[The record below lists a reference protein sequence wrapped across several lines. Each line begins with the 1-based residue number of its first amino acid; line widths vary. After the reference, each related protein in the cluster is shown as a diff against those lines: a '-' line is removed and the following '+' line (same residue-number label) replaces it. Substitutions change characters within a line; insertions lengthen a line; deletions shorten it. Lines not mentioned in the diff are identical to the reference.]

1 MISRRD
7 FLRSLVAGSLLLAG
21 CRPHENDAPEAPA
34 SAPQSASSLLHIF
47 GLPENERSEFLRSK
61 NERSEFL
68 RSKSNTRAFHRLY
81 AAGPPA
87 EVLLYA
93 LAPERLVGWTAQK
106 RPQALVMLNENARRL
121 PTLGGING
129 RGSPVSLERL
139 LAEKIDAVVD
149 VGVVSEATVSTAR
162 QTAKRLGAPYL
173 LLEGRLAQSAE
184 QIRQLGG
191 LIASPHT
198 ERLAA
203 LAEQALAFAQREAAA
218 RSRPV
223 SVYLAR
229 GRDGLETGR
238 RDSIHTE
245 VAELLG
251 ARNAGDALAGGG
263 LAQVSIEQIILWQPD
278 WILTQEADFAV
289 QVACNPLWKNV
300 KAVREGRIGLLPRL
314 PYGWIDGPPGI
325 NRLPG
330 LYALAA
336 ILSGQPPARYRE
348 QILSLL
354 EALYHHRPDPA
365 QQRQLGLA

>member
-34 SAPQSASSLLHIF
+34 SAPQSASGLLHIF

-61 NERSEFL
+61 N
-68 RSKSNTRAFHRLY
+68 NNPAFSRLY

-93 LAPERLVGWTAQK
+93 LAPERLIGWTAQK
-106 RPQALVMLNENARRL
+106 RPQALAMLNENARRL
-121 PTLGGING
+121 SPLGGING

-139 LAEKIDAVVD
+139 LAEKVDAVVD

-162 QTAKRLGAPYL
+162 QTAKQLGAPYL

-263 LAQVSIEQIILWQPD
+263 LAQVSIEQIILW
-278 WILTQEADFAV
+278 
-289 QVACNPLWKNV
+289 
-300 KAVREGRIGLLPRL
+300 
-314 PYGWIDGPPGI
+314 
-325 NRLPG
+325 
-330 LYALAA
+330 
-336 ILSGQPPARYRE
+336 
-348 QILSLL
+348 
-354 EALYHHRPDPA
+354 
-365 QQRQLGLA
+365 

>member
-34 SAPQSASSLLHIF
+34 SAPQSASGLLHIF
-47 GLPENERSEFLRSK
+47 GLPENERSEFLRG
-61 NERSEFL
+61 
-68 RSKSNTRAFHRLY
+68 KSNTRAFRRLY

-106 RPQALVMLNENARRL
+106 RPQALAMLNENARRL
-121 PTLGGING
+121 PPLGGING

-139 LAEKIDAVVD
+139 LAEKVDAVVD

-173 LLEGRLAQSAE
+173 LLEGRLAQSAA

-191 LIASPHT
+191 LIASPQT
-198 ERLAA
+198 ERLAT

-238 RDSIHTE
+238 RNSIHTE

-263 LAQVSIEQIILWQPD
+263 LAQVSIEQILLWQPD

-289 QVACNPLWKNV
+289 QVARNPLWKNV

-348 QILSLL
+348 QILPLL
-354 EALYHHRPDPA
+354 EALYHHRPDPV
-365 QQRQLGLA
+365 QQRLLGLA

>member
-1 MISRRD
+1 M
-7 FLRSLVAGSLLLAG
+7 
-21 CRPHENDAPEAPA
+21 
-34 SAPQSASSLLHIF
+34 
-47 GLPENERSEFLRSK
+47 
-61 NERSEFL
+61 
-68 RSKSNTRAFHRLY
+68 
-81 AAGPPA
+81 
-87 EVLLYA
+87 
-93 LAPERLVGWTAQK
+93 
-106 RPQALVMLNENARRL
+106 
-121 PTLGGING
+121 
-129 RGSPVSLERL
+129 
-139 LAEKIDAVVD
+139 VD

-218 RSRPV
+218 RSHPV

-278 WILTQEADFAV
+278 WIFTQEADFTV
-289 QVACNPLWKNV
+289 QVARNPLWKNV
-300 KAVREGRIGLLPRL
+300 NAVREDRIGLLPRL

-348 QILSLL
+348 QILPLL
-354 EALYHHRPDPA
+354 EALYHHRPDPRNNA
-365 QQRQLGLA
+365 CSGWPKRQCPPAGYRQFRSREARGSPAACQTRRNCTFRQFFAAKMRRQSVSAIDNFPAKRHNAASFQPILFRKEI